1 MNLLYNGHWRSTGI
15 WTGKWISNRCWS
27 RLADIVLPPELNRY
41 YTDSIDSSKK
51 RDAELYL
58 TRFGLINIDEFD
70 QVSEKHQGFLK
81 HLLQMQANEAY
92 QQRPLYEDLFF
103 QYYRPA
109 SHKEEGLKISAGEI
123 YLSLQ
128 KKSGVKLPT
137 SNVPVF
143 GRFLKKLGIMT
154 QLVSRGR
161 LYLVVEKS

>member
-1 MNLLYNGHWRSTGI
+1 M
-15 WTGKWISNRCWS
+15 
-27 RLADIVLPPELNRY
+27 
-41 YTDSIDSSKK
+41 
-51 RDAELYL
+51 YL

-109 SHKEEGLKISAGEI
+109 LHKEEEVKVSAGEI